1 MLPVVIWLAALW
13 MRLRCQLISL
23 LQNNFCRNC
32 QIILSIYGIFDES
45 NPMRKSIV
53 FAFESSSETAKFHL
67 VHDLHLK
74 MPLHFPFNSLYL
86 NENRKKNVNIVQLNW
101 IVFCMNIS
109 EEWYVF
115 THTPLVLYLHVSRML
130 FTMAA
135 GIQIKW
141 KSTLRQC
148 KKKEREMN
156 VRALTTRRRRLVT
169 MLWSIQWKRGL
180 NWGKKKKRKLFDHV
194 SLDKHWFFFHYYLLF
209 CF

>member
-1 MLPVVIWLAALW
+1 MAYAMSQI
-13 MRLRCQLISL
+13 RCESQLFSL
-23 LQNNFCRNC
+23 
-32 QIILSIYGIFDES
+32 S
-45 NPMRKSIV
+45 NPLLKQRNSIQ
-53 FAFESSSETAKFHL
+53 FMTFTWKCHYTFRSI
-67 VHDLHLK
+67 
-74 MPLHFPFNSLYL
+74 LYIWTKT
-86 NENRKKNVNIVQLNW
+86 EKKNVNIVQLNW

>member
-1 MLPVVIWLAALW
+1 
-13 MRLRCQLISL
+13 
-23 LQNNFCRNC
+23 
-32 QIILSIYGIFDES
+32 
-45 NPMRKSIV
+45 
-53 FAFESSSETAKFHL
+53 
-67 VHDLHLK
+67 
-74 MPLHFPFNSLYL
+74 
-86 NENRKKNVNIVQLNW
+86 
-101 IVFCMNIS
+101 MNIS

-180 NWGKKKKRKLFDHV
+180 NWGKKRKENF
-194 SLDKHWFFFHYYLLF
+194 STMFHWINIGFFFITIYSFVFRKHRSIRLCESVFDVHLICCSPMPNASILTFLRYEK
-209 CF
+209 CVQVKNVS